1 MEQRLRFVTLAQ
13 SGHFTITELCEQF
26 GISRKTAYKWMG
38 RYAASGSKALEDRS
52 RAPKSPAGRTGSD
65 IERLIVSQRRRHPTW
80 GPKKLRKV
88 LEIRHGIESPPACST
103 IGEIFKRNGLV
114 ESRRRRP
121 GVFTVERSTLT
132 AAERVNQVWAVDF
145 KGWFMLG
152 DESRCDPLTVS
163 DLCSRYLLQIK
174 AQPQQTVRPTQRS
187 FRDLFRVQ
195 GLPEIIRVDN
205 GSPFASMGPGGLSRL
220 SVWWIGLGISVEFTR
235 PGCPQD
241 NGCHERMHR
250 TMKGECCQPASA
262 NLRAQQQRFD
272 RWRKEFN
279 EERPHEAIQQE
290 CPATLHQASSRR
302 LDEAIITRLYEP
314 GDKTKQVSSSGFI
327 CLEGKTCFVG
337 EAFAGVRVAVG
348 QDEKSGLIGVRFANV
363 KLGYLEASPNARLRP
378 PAYAD
383 RWEKRVAETKEK
395 N

>member
-337 EAFAGVRVAVG
+337 EAFAGVRVAVE